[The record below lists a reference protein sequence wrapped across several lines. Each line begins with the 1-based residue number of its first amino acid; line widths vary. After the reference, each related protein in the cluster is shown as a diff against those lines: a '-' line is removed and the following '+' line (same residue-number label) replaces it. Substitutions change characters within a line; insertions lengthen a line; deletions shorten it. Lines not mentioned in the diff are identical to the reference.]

1 MSYRLP
7 ADANLI
13 GYWGFDE
20 ATETDLA
27 LDEGLGA
34 RHLTVT
40 SSPGVEAGRLG
51 NARTFN
57 GASTFASPASSTAF
71 QLIGDMTIITW
82 FQLSSYNST
91 GSLLRT
97 IVSCDGPLTSDNV
110 LYSLSVDSSGRLIY
124 RHTGSTGLVQL
135 RTTVS
140 RIVVNQVY
148 NIVIRRIAS
157 GVSNQ
162 DIELY
167 IDNKLI
173 AWTDITVNAVPS
185 SMPVPKP
192 IANASATLKFG
203 KSNKDSDSAFW
214 HGFIDESS
222 IHDTVRTYSPY
233 LTTAYFSHT
242 IANPTNKLTAGG
254 DVKNIASYEMG
265 GGVRWWCF
273 ERNGDLYVTKETSFG
288 KFGTETQLTTVGGGS
303 YTGAGKPELIYDSAT
318 DTLYVFFIAGNRV
331 YKLTAS
337 AVDNPAVQNMPFT
350 ANSGSIVKSLDHQ
363 DAGSFGNGGGQRD
376 PLESDM
382 VYVNRSPIKLS
393 VTDDLASVG
402 NGGGDQ
408 FTVTP
413 GTPNVP
419 FLNFTDVPALGG
431 FGLAIGSIDVEMSGF
446 AVYHIEG
453 DTFVQLG
460 TPVRVADFYYVNVP
474 VRTYGSVYVA
484 EALDVKGRKSGVFS
498 VAVVDNLGEIA
509 TSNFGAVLIW
519 GRESDGTDA
528 GSFGNGGG
536 QRDILE
542 SDITYVNRS
551 PIKLSVSDDL
561 YGVGNGGGQLGSV
574 TQNGVT
580 VVIYE

>member
-57 GASTFASPASSTAF
+57 GASTFASPASSAAF
-71 QLIGDMTIITW
+71 QLIGDMTLITW

-148 NIVIRRIAS
+148 NVVIRRIAS

-167 IDNKLI
+167 INNKLI

-233 LTTAYFSHT
+233 LVTAYFSHT

-265 GGVRWWCF
+265 GGLRWWCF

-288 KFGTETQLTTVGGGS
+288 KFGTETQLTTVGGGN
-303 YTGAGKPELIYDSAT
+303 YTGAGRPELIYDAAT

-331 YKLTAS
+331 YKLTAN
-337 AVDNPAVQNMPFT
+337 ATDAPAIQNMPFT
-350 ANSGSIVKSLDHQ
+350 ANSGSIIKSLDHQ
-363 DAGSFGNGGGQRD
+363 DGGNLGLGGGQRGPIVD
-376 PLESDM
+376 DF

-393 VTDDLASVG
+393 ISDTEPASLG
-402 NGGGDQ
+402 LGGGDQ
-408 FTVTP
+408 STVTP
-413 GTPNVP
+413 GTPNIP

-431 FGLAIGSIDVEMSGF
+431 FGLAIGSLDSETSGF
-446 AVYHIEG
+446 VIYRIEG
-453 DTFVQLG
+453 DKFVQMSA
-460 TPVRVADFYYVNVP
+460 PVAVVDFYYVNVP
-474 VRTYGSVYVA
+474 ARTYGSIYIA
-484 EALDVKGRKSGVFS
+484 EALDVKGRKTGVFS
-498 VAVVDNLGEIA
+498 AAIVDNFAEIQIGNLGG
-509 TSNFGAVLIW
+509 TLFY
-519 GRESDGTDA
+519 GRESDGSTA
-528 GSFGNGGG
+528 GSLGLGGG
-536 QRDILE
+536 QRDPLIE
-542 SDITYVNRS
+542 DFVYVNRS
-551 PIKLSVSDDL
+551 PIKLSMEDL
-561 YGVGNGGGQLGSV
+561 PLYNLGLGGGQSGSV
-574 TQNGVT
+574 TQAGIT
-580 VVIYE
+580 VFI